1 MIICQATLHLLFSN
15 KQKQKKTMVVLFIS
29 AALVVA
35 SIVYSVV
42 HAKKAG
48 QELANLVAE
57 KDAVSDA
64 LRSHIQRLESEMT
77 ADKAYIKT
85 LRSDLQ
91 SCTDKAKA
99 KAKAAKTA
107 TVSTEPREKKAPVL
121 QEKSKRSYTKKSK

>member
-1 MIICQATLHLLFSN
+1 
-15 KQKQKKTMVVLFIS
+15 MVVLFIS

-42 HAKKAG
+42 HTKKAG
-48 QELANLVAE
+48 QELANIIAE
-57 KDAVSDA
+57 KDSVSSA
-64 LRSHIQRLESEMT
+64 LRVYIKKIESDRD
-77 ADKAYIKT
+77 ADLAYIKT
-85 LRSDLQ
+85 LRSELQ

-107 TVSTEPREKKAPVL
+107 TVSAEPHEKKAPVL